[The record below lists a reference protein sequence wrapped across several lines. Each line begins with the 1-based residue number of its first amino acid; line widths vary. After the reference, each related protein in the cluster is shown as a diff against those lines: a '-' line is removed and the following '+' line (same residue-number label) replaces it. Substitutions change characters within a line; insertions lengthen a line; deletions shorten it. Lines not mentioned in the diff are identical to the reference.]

1 MSYGTYAGE
10 LSICKTK
17 TVLELQTLLTC
28 IVNTIMDTFG
38 TLIYQIPVI
47 GDYLWLWIID
57 RKYSCP
63 VYVFFYVSVCLHTS

>member
-17 TVLELQTLLTC
+17 TVLELLTLLKC

-38 TLIYQIPVI
+38 TLIYQI
-47 GDYLWLWIID
+47 GDYLLLWIID

-63 VYVFFYVSVCLHTS
+63 VYVSFYVSVCLHTS